1 MRLERHP
8 AVVALDLPR
17 IYRFISADNPAAA
30 ERVLEAIEHT
40 FEQLAGQPESGVRYR
55 SGRRELADVRM
66 LPVSGFANYLIFY
79 RIDAD
84 VVRVLYVLHGAQHLR
99 ELFRREPRV

>member
-1 MRLERHP
+1 
-8 AVVALDLPR
+8 LPR
-17 IYRFISADNPAAA
+17 IYRFISQDNPAAA
-30 ERVLEAIEHT
+30 ERVLEAIERT
-40 FEQLAGQPESGVRYR
+40 FEQLAGQPEAGVRYR

-66 LPVSGFANYLIFY
+66 LPVSGFANYLLFY

-99 ELFRREPRV
+99 ELFRREPRI